1 MFDLNSAQI
10 IQAVKLEKL
19 IPLGVIWVLEIIFFF
34 IFVISLINLKISVF
48 NTHLSLGICY
58 LSFSLW
64 GILFL
69 YRLFF
74 EQKLKNP
81 KVKNPEN
88 LAEFLDFQA
97 AKAVDFAFSKKGD
110 FSLLLLFYL
119 LGVKELSFV
128 YERLSLPRAEIRKEV
143 KKKIRGT
150 KKDVK
155 EAEEILKSIL
165 KENLRK
171 ISIFD
176 LLPSLAENEPFL
188 RRLLDLLK
196 IRKEELKEVCDW
208 KRRII
213 EKETREKRFWERENL
228 LRYGSVARDWAAG
241 YTINLDNFSVD
252 LTKIERKAFLAR
264 SPLYQEEIRRLENAL
279 IKPERNCALLVGESG
294 VGKKEMIKNFA
305 RMVNQGKTVTPLNY
319 KRILEIDMPLV
330 LSTGREQGNVEGL
343 LKLIFAEAVRA
354 GNVILVI
361 RQLHNFVGQRFGAK
375 AVGKIDISPIL
386 LQYLSIPEF
395 RLIATTTYEGLHQS
409 IERAPEILG
418 QFEKIEIK
426 PPSVDKMLKIVEDEV
441 LRIEKKAPIFFTYK
455 AIKEIVELSD
465 RYIQT
470 SPFPKKAIDLLQE
483 VTVYTLRQVK
493 GGRVSPEIVEGLV
506 SEKTEIP
513 VGEAEEKEREV
524 LLNLEKIIHQRVVD
538 QEEAVFEVANALRR
552 ARAEIRKRERTIGN
566 FLFLGPTGVGKTQV
580 AKTLAEVYFGS
591 EKRMIRL
598 DMSEYQV
605 QSSIERLIGTPT
617 EPGYFTTK
625 VREDPFSLILLDEI
639 EKAHPRI
646 LDLFLQV
653 LDEGYLTD
661 GAGRR
666 VDFRNTIIIS
676 TSNAGAELIREAII
690 EGKNLKQ
697 YKEEFINEILRRGIF
712 RPEFLN
718 RFDAVVLFRP
728 LSQKHLL
735 KIAEIM
741 LSDLKKKLLEK
752 NIEFLIKPELVEKIS
767 KLGFNPQFGAR
778 EMRRVIQEKVENN
791 IAKAILSESIKS
803 GDKIEIDPVTFKVK
817 VDSDPYQSS

>member
-1 MFDLNSAQI
+1 MFDLNSTQI
-10 IQAVKLEKL
+10 IQAVRLEKF
-19 IPLGVIWVLEIIFFF
+19 IPLGMIRVLEIIFFF
-34 IFVISLINLKISVF
+34 IFVISLINLKIPI
-48 NTHLSLGICY
+48 NLNLSLGVCY

-64 GILFL
+64 GVFFL

-97 AKAVDFAFSKKGD
+97 AKAVDFALSKRGD

-119 LGVKELSFV
+119 LGLRELFFV
-128 YERLSLPRAEIRKEV
+128 YQRLSLPAMTMRKEIR
-143 KKKIRGT
+143 KKIRGT
-150 KKDVK
+150 KKDVR

-165 KENLRK
+165 RETLRK
-171 ISIFD
+171 ITIFD
-176 LLPSLAENEPFL
+176 LLPSLAENEPFF
-188 RRLLDLLK
+188 RRVLDSLEIK
-196 IRKEELKEVCDW
+196 KQDLKEVCEW

-213 EKETREKRFWERENL
+213 EQKNKEKRFWEKENL
-228 LRYGSVARDWAAG
+228 LRYGGLAKDWAAG
-241 YTINLDNFSVD
+241 YTINLDNFSID
-252 LTKIERKAFLAR
+252 LSKTEKNILLPR
-264 SPLYQEEIRRLENAL
+264 PILYEKEMERLENAL
-279 IKPERNCALLVGESG
+279 IKSERNCVLLVGEPG
-294 VGKKEMIKNFA
+294 VGKKEMIKGFA
-305 RMVNQGKTVTPLNY
+305 RRINQGKSISPLNY
-319 KRILEIDMPLV
+319 KRVLEIDMPLV
-330 LSTGREQGNVEGL
+330 LSVGTERGNIEGL
-343 LKLIFAEAVRA
+343 LKLIFNEAVRA

-361 RQLHNFVGQRFGAK
+361 RQLHNFVGQKLGAK
-375 AVGKIDISPIL
+375 SVGRIDISPIL
-386 LQYLSIPEF
+386 GQYLSIPDF
-395 RLIATTTYEGLHQS
+395 RLIATTTYEGFHQT
-409 IERAPEILG
+409 IEKVPEVLG

-426 PPSVDKMLKIVEDEV
+426 PPSCDKMLKVIENEV
-441 LRIEKKAPIFFTYK
+441 LKIERKAPLFFTYK

-483 VTVYTLRQVK
+483 VTIYALRQARRRK
-493 GGRVSPEIVEGLV
+493 VSPEMVETVV

-513 VGEAEEKEREV
+513 VGEAGEREKSL
-524 LLNLEKIIHQRVVD
+524 LLNLERIIHERVVD
-538 QEEAVFEVANALRR
+538 QEEAVFEIANALRR
-552 ARAEIRKRERTIGN
+552 ARAEIGRRERTIGN

-598 DMSEYQV
+598 DMSEYQL
-605 QSSIERLIGTPT
+605 QESIERLIGTPT

-661 GAGRR
+661 GAGRKI
-666 VDFRNTIIIS
+666 DFRNTIIIS
-676 TSNAGAELIREAII
+676 TSNAGAELIREAIR

-697 YKEEFINEILRRGIF
+697 YKEEFIDEILKRGIF

-718 RFDAVVLFRP
+718 RFDAIVLFRP
-728 LSQKHLL
+728 LSPKHLL
-735 KIAEIM
+735 KIAQIM
-741 LSDLKKKLLEK
+741 LSDLKNKLLEK
-752 NIEFLIKPELVEKIS
+752 NIELLITPKLIETIS

-778 EMRRVIQEKVENN
+778 EMRRIIQEKVENN
-791 IAKAILSESIKS
+791 IAKAILSEKIKP
-803 GDKIEIDPVTFKVK
+803 GDKIEIDPLSFDIKVRN
-817 VDSDPYQSS
+817 